1 MADALDS
8 GSSGGNT
15 VRVQVPFSAWFDKVK
30 ESLIFKGSFSF
41 ISSLSTITG
50 DYNSYA
56 TCLLDRLSLLFCKKL
71 STWIFILQMLC
82 ICYLFI
88 FLYTIVYIR
97 PIFETNPLNSG
108 TVKSNSECL
117 TGYIIPLFINCAL
130 VGEIVFTF
138 FLIALLYLKSYTA
151 VHRILPLRI

>member
-1 MADALDS
+1 M
-8 GSSGGNT
+8 
-15 VRVQVPFSAWFDKVK
+15 VDKVK

-97 PIFETNPLNSG
+97 PIFEQ
-108 TVKSNSECL
+108 
-117 TGYIIPLFINCAL
+117 I
-130 VGEIVFTF
+130 
-138 FLIALLYLKSYTA
+138 
-151 VHRILPLRI
+151 R